1 MRATYNGQPGEL
13 TIEHC
18 VILRYNENGKV
29 RKFYQQMLVAFGP
42 DGQPAIHWSV
52 SNWGPGTEAP
62 WTNTGDLKGGIKSQ
76 TEGSSYMAEQ
86 ANKRQVDSK
95 ARGGYT
101 FYTEF
106 NAAANVPPPPKLLS
120 ELGISRLAPGL
131 GTTVLS
137 KGATSTPRTPPSPIV
152 PANVRWQPLNDLR
165 ATMSELSAIAMH
177 SLMVDDLPSAIA
189 ERQTLIDLMGEVR
202 ALHEAGEGQLEMLT
216 LKLTA
221 ELKK

>member
-1 MRATYNGQPGEL
+1 MRARYNGQDGEL
-13 TIEHC
+13 TIEQC
-18 VILRYNENGKV
+18 TLLRYNENGKV

-42 DGQPAIHWSV
+42 DGQPAIFWSV
-52 SNWGPGTEAP
+52 SNWGPGAEAP
-62 WTNTGDLKGGIKSQ
+62 WASGGDLKGGIKA
-76 TEGSSYMAEQ
+76 EVKGSAYMAEA
-86 ANKRQVDSK
+86 ANTRQVASK
-95 ARGGYT
+95 LGGGYT
-101 FYTEF
+101 HYSDF
-106 NAAANVPPPPKLLS
+106 NAAANVAPPPKLFS
-120 ELGISRLAPGL
+120 ELGISRTLAPRP
-131 GTTVLS
+131 GTP
-137 KGATSTPRTPPSPIV
+137 TSTPRTPPSPIV

-202 ALHEAGEGQLEMLT
+202 ALHEVGEGQLEMLT

>member
-1 MRATYNGQPGEL
+1 MRARYNGQDGEL
-13 TIEHC
+13 TIEQC
-18 VILRYNENGKV
+18 TILRFNENGKI
-29 RKFYQQMLVAFGP
+29 RKFYQQMLVVFGP

-52 SNWGPGTEAP
+52 SNWGPGPEAP
-62 WTNTGDLKGGIKSQ
+62 WSNTGDLKGGIKS
-76 TEGSSYMAEQ
+76 ESHGSIYMAEQ

-95 ARGGYT
+95 TRGGYT
-101 FYTEF
+101 HYTEF
-106 NAAANVPPPPKLLS
+106 NAAANVPPPPKLRA
-120 ELGISRLAPGL
+120 ELGIAISRTQS
-131 GTTVLS
+131 GT
-137 KGATSTPRTPPSPIV
+137 KTSTPRTAPSPIV

-177 SLMVDDLPSAIA
+177 SLMVGDLPAAIA
-189 ERQTLIDLMGEVR
+189 ERQTLIDLLGEIR

>member
-1 MRATYNGQPGEL
+1 MRARYNGQDGEL
-13 TIEHC
+13 TIEQC
-18 VILRYNENGKV
+18 TLLRYMENGKV
-29 RKFYQQMLVAFGP
+29 RKFYQQILVAFGP
-42 DGQPAIHWSV
+42 DGQPAIFWSV

-76 TEGSSYMAEQ
+76 AEGSQYMADQ
-86 ANKRQVDSK
+86 ANSRQVDVK
-95 ARGGYT
+95 TRGGYT
-101 FYTEF
+101 FYSEF

-120 ELGISRLAPGL
+120 ELGISRTAMSGLAPRP
-131 GTTVLS
+131 GT
-137 KGATSTPRTPPSPIV
+137 KTSTPRTAPSPTV

-165 ATMSELSAIAMH
+165 ATMRELSSIAMH
-177 SLMVDDLPSAIA
+177 SLMVGDLPATIA
-189 ERQTLIDLMGEVR
+189 ERQTLIDLLGEIR